1 MCHTPAFRSRSTSGT
16 SSRLIAEANME
27 TLSLSVE
34 LVPSVAAIVSKT
46 FVKMTITSLPQKY
59 HNFNNRG
66 SLSCVLVLTSLYV
79 SSANVAQQESE
90 RGGGK
95 SITVHSTVHR
105 LCDVRAST
113 VYFQQKRYQETI
125 DH

>member
-34 LVPSVAAIVSKT
+34 LAPSVAAIVSKT

-59 HNFNNRG
+59 HNFNKRG

-95 SITVHSTVHR
+95 SITVPQYSTSTVR
-105 LCDVRAST
+105 CTTSVPKYLSRKLLD
-113 VYFQQKRYQETI
+113 
-125 DH
+125 